1 MRYLIGSQMSLL
13 AVPFIFVVG
22 AAYVWVMERVL
33 GKKPAMTTTLEQTTR
48 ETRAA

>member
-1 MRYLIGSQMSLL
+1 
-13 AVPFIFVVG
+13 
-22 AAYVWVMERVL
+22 VMERVL